1 MYKQVFG
8 TTVGSPLCPIIANLV
23 MEDLELTALTIFPNP
38 SSMWIRYVDNVYVI
52 MKRSISSPS
61 ASILAQ

>member
-8 TTVGSPLCPIIANLV
+8 TTVGSPLCPIIANMV
-23 MEDLELTALTIFPNP
+23 MEDLELTALSIFPNP
-38 SSMWIRYVDNVYVI
+38 SSMWVRYVDDVYVI

-61 ASILAQ
+61 ASILTQ